1 MAESCAGDAQV
12 ILLSVSQRSS
22 AAAVIATSVSGAA
35 AAEKKDDDKD
45 YPAARSVKAVV
56 IHNKTL
62 LYII

>member
-1 MAESCAGDAQV
+1 M
-12 ILLSVSQRSS
+12 LSVSQRSS
-22 AAAVIATSVSGAA
+22 AAAVIAASVSGAA

-56 IHNKTL
+56 IHKKTL